1 MKPKSL
7 EEKQFMKK
15 KKKKKDPWKTNVY
28 KQNLTEKAVIFMTVF

>member
-7 EEKQFMKK
+7 EEKQFM
-15 KKKKKDPWKTNVY
+15 KKKKDPWKTNVY